1 MTLERLSLSFGV
13 AFGLQEQLNSR
24 GAQMTPKAS
33 VDPLALYFQSHFM
46 SLNPTLPN
54 WSLQQV
60 KSAESAVLGKGS
72 YGKKVFQR
80 CQILKQQHGTESR
93 KHADNV

>member
-72 YGKKVFQR
+72 YGKKNVSSEVPNFEATAWHR
-80 CQILKQQHGTESR
+80 KQKACR
-93 KHADNV
+93 